1 MPGSD
6 GVSALLEKMAA
17 ADTDFRFMA
26 LNDLING
33 LQNGTINIK
42 QWNDPHYEKSLVR
55 SVMHLLNDG
64 HGEVQSLAVNA
75 VSILFQNV
83 SPSQASFIITEL
95 VSGLC
100 TGENEMFKSICA
112 VALKSLINSIQDWQ
126 EQLISLLTRELISPL
141 IKAVGN
147 EGDSIVQIE
156 ACELIG
162 ELMSKF
168 GPQIKVFHGI
178 LLESLLFALCSKN
191 ATLRKRSMQAIDAFT
206 AYEDGYSSLL
216 LFVNYRFSSSMGLP
230 DNDATILK
238 IYPSLEA
245 TLRQPMSVSDF
256 KITLQCL
263 AILARNSDVLA
274 SQAPHLVIT
283 GLIDGILQGDPT
295 RGLLLSRLKRG
306 VGDGELEEVADEV
319 RELALQILEV
329 ILRRRQR
336 STSARPSPCLL
347 DNQVAKLVPLLLSL
361 LKHDP
366 NYNYPDDSEAAMDVD
381 EDDVGGFSDAEDDFS
396 ADECDDDDDDCSWK
410 VRRSAA
416 KTIDALIQAYP
427 EHLADFYASITPVL
441 IQRFCER
448 IESIRLEIFACMNSL
463 LKATCIPSTNPNDL
477 AARLSNPK
485 TPQAQ
490 LLHFM
495 PTIFRSINPYISSP
509 AANGAKGSR
518 GSGISNKT
526 SPACHQA
533 ALSLIR
539 GLGLALPGQLAS
551 HIGTILT
558 LIRTDFNEPS
568 TTNAVKIELVKLL
581 LLIVKT
587 HDFSSYAQHAD
598 LINKLVITAISDPFY
613 RVSLD
618 GMELAQTVVLLRP
631 RESRGDLKALFP
643 FILQQLQKTKCDLE
657 LKEKAVS
664 TADVF
669 VGCLGSDLPQ
679 GEVQQCLDLLLQ
691 HLKNETTRLVT
702 MRAFSSILTKPL
714 SVDPRGHLPELI
726 RELTPLLVVKD
737 RATRIAALRCLSVVC
752 KRNPQVLLLDSPDR
766 FSEILSALPA
776 LVSDQRFLVAQG
788 AVHFAGELLQQSAE
802 VDADVNEK
810 VADLVASADFLE
822 PIIAL
827 AHSSVLHGQMLAA
840 ILFLMRCIGH
850 FKPPKQHHLSIPFV
864 LSRLLQPLDAAVN
877 RSAATSG
884 DTAAAAAA
892 VRESLPN
899 LARITAELILQLPL
913 CAPKVSGHLNS
924 INGAIDDLLVVAKD
938 PSTPDVKR
946 YLNFL
951 IFGEIGCKINLSDR
965 QDVVGLLMTCLTTE
979 ADKPADVEG
988 GGYSELRPFAAT
1000 SLGRLA
1006 VGQPAKMLPFLLQAI
1021 TDADQ
1026 QHTEH
1031 HLVVFYLLQALREA
1045 IALLLENNATESVT
1059 ANLDAIWMV
1068 LLSNAGRPEE
1078 GSRSLVAECLGRIA
1092 ILAPKRLIPQL
1103 AAELNS
1109 PQVAASNLIRC
1120 TLVTAVKCLLSVSAT
1135 SETPDDGA
1143 DGGGGGSGGASAY
1156 FNRQDIEAT
1165 LSTPGL
1171 LSAFL
1176 SRLVDVDADVCRA
1189 AFITLNTAAHHWSAL
1204 IRPLLNQ
1211 PLGDKG
1217 GTLLAELYRGTEVR
1231 QELIRV
1237 VQMGPF
1243 KVCFDDGIE
1252 LRKTAYECMSTIL
1265 DTFVEDLS
1273 MSDFIAPLING
1284 LKDNNHVKLVVCHI
1298 LQRVIQV
1305 SPVDVAQKMAEI
1317 SGPLKEILQTKPK
1330 EDVVKQ
1336 ESEKV
1341 EEVRRC
1347 AIALIVDFQQ
1357 LPDIK
1362 KNHHYNELL
1371 KIIQAD
1377 SALVAMFKGAA
1388 ASSTSS
1394 SSTTDATRQPRAGVA
1409 GQG

>member
-1 MPGSD
+1 MP
-6 GVSALLEKMAA
+6 
-17 ADTDFRFMA
+17 
-26 LNDLING
+26 
-33 LQNGTINIK
+33 
-42 QWNDPHYEKSLVR
+42 
-55 SVMHLLNDG
+55 
-64 HGEVQSLAVNA
+64 
-75 VSILFQNV
+75 
-83 SPSQASFIITEL
+83 
-95 VSGLC
+95 
-100 TGENEMFKSICA
+100 
-112 VALKSLINSIQDWQ
+112 
-126 EQLISLLTRELISPL
+126 
-141 IKAVGN
+141 
-147 EGDSIVQIE
+147 
-156 ACELIG
+156 
-162 ELMSKF
+162 
-168 GPQIKVFHGI
+168 
-178 LLESLLFALCSKN
+178 
-191 ATLRKRSMQAIDAFT
+191 
-206 AYEDGYSSLL
+206 SS
-216 LFVNYRFSSSMGLP
+216 
-230 DNDATILK
+230 
-238 IYPSLEA
+238 
-245 TLRQPMSVSDF
+245 
-256 KITLQCL
+256 
-263 AILARNSDVLA
+263 
-274 SQAPHLVIT
+274 
-283 GLIDGILQGDPT
+283 
-295 RGLLLSRLKRG
+295 
-306 VGDGELEEVADEV
+306 
-319 RELALQILEV
+319 
-329 ILRRRQR
+329 
-336 STSARPSPCLL
+336 
-347 DNQVAKLVPLLLSL
+347 
-361 LKHDP
+361 
-366 NYNYPDDSEAAMDVD
+366 
-381 EDDVGGFSDAEDDFS
+381 
-396 ADECDDDDDDCSWK
+396 
-410 VRRSAA
+410 
-416 KTIDALIQAYP
+416 
-427 EHLADFYASITPVL
+427 
-441 IQRFCER
+441 
-448 IESIRLEIFACMNSL
+448 
-463 LKATCIPSTNPNDL
+463 
-477 AARLSNPK
+477 
-485 TPQAQ
+485 
-490 LLHFM
+490 
-495 PTIFRSINPYISSP
+495 
-509 AANGAKGSR
+509 
-518 GSGISNKT
+518 
-526 SPACHQA
+526 
-533 ALSLIR
+533 
-539 GLGLALPGQLAS
+539 
-551 HIGTILT
+551 
-558 LIRTDFNEPS
+558 
-568 TTNAVKIELVKLL
+568 
-581 LLIVKT
+581 
-587 HDFSSYAQHAD
+587 
-598 LINKLVITAISDPFY
+598 
-613 RVSLD
+613 
-618 GMELAQTVVLLRP
+618 
-631 RESRGDLKALFP
+631 
-643 FILQQLQKTKCDLE
+643 
-657 LKEKAVS
+657 
-664 TADVF
+664 DVF

-850 FKPPKQHHLSIPFV
+850 FKPPKQHHLSIP
-864 LSRLLQPLDAAVN
+864 
-877 RSAATSG
+877 
-884 DTAAAAAA
+884 
-892 VRESLPN
+892 
-899 LARITAELILQLPL
+899 
-913 CAPKVSGHLNS
+913 
-924 INGAIDDLLVVAKD
+924 D

-1252 LRKTAYECMSTIL
+1252 LRKADWRWDDTSTNPADYSSSVFEISGIINKVEAVNERWKRSMREESEKLLAPRRAKLKRMSWQQARVTAYECMSTIL